1 MKIILVVD
9 DELGVTESLNALL
22 SDEGYHVLT
31 AANGHQ
37 GMEKLAGLNPD
48 LVMIDLMMPVMD
60 GPAMLHAIKSDP
72 QYQELAVIMMS
83 SVAEPILSRSC
94 SGYSAFLRKP
104 LKADEVLG
112 ALTRLLPG
120 VEA

>member
-9 DELGVTESLNALL
+9 DEFGVTESLNTLL

-31 AANGHQ
+31 AVNGHQ

-60 GPAMLHAIKSDP
+60 GPAMLNAIKSDP
-72 QYQELAVIMMS
+72 QYQDLAVVMMS
-83 SVAEPILSRSC
+83 SISEPILNRTC

-104 LKADEVLG
+104 LKAEQVLG
-112 ALTRLLPG
+112 TLTRLLPN
-120 VEA
+120 AA